1 MSEEK
6 QKTDDPVAVFI
17 LGELS
22 GAEAPMSPDNLAR
35 AFYKPR
41 AKKEDRPDSWRKY
54 LPAVRQQALYL
65 ARSGRIN
72 IIRKGEVV
80 DPKAP
85 IKGLFKLAIAEK

>member
-17 LGELS
+17 LGELY

-85 IKGLFKLAIAEK
+85 IKGLFKLAITEK